1 MYIKSVNFN
10 IDCYL
15 LDNFIKIKTGHLKT
29 SYYYLTFLLQKCPI
43 QV

>member
-1 MYIKSVNFN
+1 MYIESIIQCHNL
-10 IDCYL
+10 L
-15 LDNFIKIKTGHLKT
+15 LDNFIKVKTGHLKT